1 MKWKFR
7 GDRPIYAQLVE
18 HLQRGILTGEYPPG
32 SAVPSVRTL
41 AIEAEVNPNTMQKA
55 LAELETQGL
64 LHTHRTAGRTITE
77 DNNMIERL
85 KEDLARKQVDAFL
98 EGMKSLGIGAGEAAG
113 LIAAAAKDAGKANGG
128 EAEEGV
134 M

>member
-7 GDRPIYAQLVE
+7 GDRPIYAQLIE
-18 HLQRGILTGEYPPG
+18 QLQRGILTGEYPPG

-55 LAELETQGL
+55 LAELESQGL
-64 LHTHRTAGRTITE
+64 LRTHRTAGRTVTE
-77 DNNMIERL
+77 DKHMIDSL
-85 KEDLARKQVDAFL
+85 KENLARAQVDAFFD
-98 EGMKSLGIGAGEAAG
+98 GMKSIGISSEEAAK
-113 LIAAAAKDAGKANGG
+113 LITAAAKDADKRVG
-128 EAEEGV
+128 EEEEEGV